1 MASLHI
7 LGKVKLCLL
16 NDHFNLAV
24 ELLQRICDRIIFIR
38 LSILQL
44 NPYTNLIMFVKK
56 GTIDKAQK
64 TSEMVGNKVEY
75 QILHGTSLYVQHL
88 LSLIANCC

>member
-1 MASLHI
+1 
-7 LGKVKLCLL
+7 
-16 NDHFNLAV
+16 
-24 ELLQRICDRIIFIR
+24 
-38 LSILQL
+38 
-44 NPYTNLIMFVKK
+44 MFVKK

-64 TSEMVGNKVEY
+64 TLEMVGNKMEY